1 MSTNIKFGE
10 SDITV
15 PNTFRLCLI
24 TTFDITI
31 PADVYGDFSIVTF
44 KATREALID
53 LLISVAVECENPE
66 AENSRKALQSSIAES
81 LQELL
86 ELETNLLNIL
96 SSGGDSETSLLD
108 NVNLMTALNNT
119 QSRSQEIGRKMIK
132 SAKKTAE
139 IEESR

>member
-1 MSTNIKFGE
+1 MIIEGIGNDTWIRNDPKIKSAVVAHNYFSQNPKQMSTNIKFGE

-66 AENSRKALQSSIAES
+66 AENSRKAL
-81 LQELL
+81 
-86 ELETNLLNIL
+86 
-96 SSGGDSETSLLD
+96 
-108 NVNLMTALNNT
+108 
-119 QSRSQEIGRKMIK
+119 
-132 SAKKTAE
+132 
-139 IEESR
+139 